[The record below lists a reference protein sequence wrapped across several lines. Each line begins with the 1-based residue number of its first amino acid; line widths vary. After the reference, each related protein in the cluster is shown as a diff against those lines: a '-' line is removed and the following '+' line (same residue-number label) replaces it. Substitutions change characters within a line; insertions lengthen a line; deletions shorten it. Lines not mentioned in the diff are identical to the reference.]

1 METEETNKLIK
12 SKIDT
17 YVIEAIRHERMAQN
31 ISQAMLA
38 FGIGKSRG
46 FIGNIEN
53 PTKKTHYNLQHIN
66 DIAKFL
72 CVSPRQFLPE
82 ESFENEQ

>member
-1 METEETNKLIK
+1 MKQYENNEQIN

-17 YVIEAIRHERMAQN
+17 YVIETIRRERMAQN

-53 PTKKTHYNLQHIN
+53 PTKKAHYNLQHIN

-72 CVSPRQFLPE
+72 GVSPRQFLPE
-82 ESFENEQ
+82 ESFDYE